1 MVSIFSYLSLLPF
14 LINCF
19 SSGNLTES
27 KLHMYTLKKT
37 KNRSNSYKNF
47 QTVHYFDSDII
58 GSTNF
63 IERKNRSQ
71 FKRLL
76 SLQDAYKTFSLMYLV
91 SYKSFIAASVL
102 FFPLFLL
109 TSFGEPFN
117 QTLSTL
123 QLSRIHKCKLS
134 TQLKLY
140 EFYVIFSRNE

>member
-1 MVSIFSYLSLLPF
+1 MNRGATGWRPPAYDHVTVSHVVNVCPF
-14 LINCF
+14 RNFLFNPQD
-19 SSGNLTES
+19 
-27 KLHMYTLKKT
+27 
-37 KNRSNSYKNF
+37 NSYKNF